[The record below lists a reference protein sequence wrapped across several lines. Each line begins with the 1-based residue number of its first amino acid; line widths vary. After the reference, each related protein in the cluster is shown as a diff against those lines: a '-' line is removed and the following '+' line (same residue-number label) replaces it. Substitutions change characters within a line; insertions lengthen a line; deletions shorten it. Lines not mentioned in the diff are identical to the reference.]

1 MKEHL
6 VEPDIGRAWSQT
18 VTAKLTNESSFELLL
33 LFKLF
38 VRLQSFPVIE
48 QLEHSPQIYLDIS
61 LIHTI

>member
-6 VEPDIGRAWSQT
+6 VEQDIGLAWSQT

-33 LFKLF
+33 LL
-38 VRLQSFPVIE
+38 VQSFPVIE
-48 QLEHSPQIYLDIS
+48 QLEQFPQLYLHIS